1 MRKGIRLILFLVLL
15 LMFIYLT
22 VFSQPQTENV
32 EQTQNGWSSVDDV
45 FIKQEMDIMVKKPT
59 SRPITIG
66 YTSKEVQEVMGVPDR
81 IDKEGL
87 VYYYRQSPIYF
98 NADWKVQSWDN
109 CYGNLDVLEEVKRIK
124 LSSHILEVFEER
136 GFPLRI
142 TNVDHSY
149 QLEYPEEIIYVGMRW
164 QVEAIQPRQ
173 VVEYNHERATM
184 SLEEFLKEFDSYLAE
199 QR

>member
-1 MRKGIRLILFLVLL
+1 MRKGIKLILFLVLL
-15 LMFIYLT
+15 LMLIYFT
-22 VFSQPQTENV
+22 VFGQTQIENV

-59 SRPITIG
+59 SGPIKIS

-98 NADWKVQSWDN
+98 NEDWKVQSWDN
-109 CYGNLDVLEEVKRIK
+109 RYGNLDVLEEVKRIK

-142 TNVDHSY
+142 TKVDDSY
-149 QLEYPEEIIYVGMRW
+149 QLEYPEEIIYVGVRW
-164 QVEAIQPRQ
+164 QVEAIQPRR
-173 VVEYNHERATM
+173 VVEYNQERSTM
-184 SLEEFLKEFDSYLAE
+184 SLEEFLEEFDSYLAAH
-199 QR
+199 R